1 MIWCHINRPCNY
13 SRAFTDF
20 YLFFFNWWN
29 SKMFRMNGLLRER
42 VTARTSCT
50 SRPVI
55 LMLLNRREAC
65 NTSCSCAAQ
74 ELHVHCEL
82 HFPDNFAICDA
93 CVNTH
98 THTPSAVG
106 IDHGSIRTPPCK
118 QSYWIQWR
126 MMIKNRLHVL
136 YRWEI
141 FTFLKHNEQLFFFAQ
156 KNKPLSSGSDRLF
169 SWRDRRSIDVDC
181 LYSPW
186 QQTEHYFHTIIQS
199 DIMTR

>member
-1 MIWCHINRPCNY
+1 MIWCHINTPCNY

-98 THTPSAVG
+98 THTPS
-106 IDHGSIRTPPCK
+106 
-118 QSYWIQWR
+118 QSASTTGASARRHANKATVQPLDT
-126 MMIKNRLHVL
+126 MEDDDKNRLHVL

-156 KNKPLSSGSDRLF
+156 KN
-169 SWRDRRSIDVDC
+169 
-181 LYSPW
+181 
-186 QQTEHYFHTIIQS
+186 QTSVLWI
-199 DIMTR
+199 R

>member
-1 MIWCHINRPCNY
+1 
-13 SRAFTDF
+13 
-20 YLFFFNWWN
+20 
-29 SKMFRMNGLLRER
+29 MFRMNGLLRER

-98 THTPSAVG
+98 THTPS
-106 IDHGSIRTPPCK
+106 
-118 QSYWIQWR
+118 QSASTTGASARRHANKATVQPLDT
-126 MMIKNRLHVL
+126 MEDDDKNRLHVL

-141 FTFLKHNEQLFFFAQ
+141 FTFLKHNEQLFFFFAQ

>member
-1 MIWCHINRPCNY
+1 MIWCHINTPCNY

-65 NTSCSCAAQ
+65 NTSCSCATQ
-74 ELHVHCEL
+74 ELHVQCEL

-141 FTFLKHNEQLFFFAQ
+141 FTFLKHNEQLFFFCS
-156 KNKPLSSGSDRLF
+156 KKPNLCPLDPIGCSAGGTGD
-169 SWRDRRSIDVDC
+169 
-181 LYSPW
+181 
-186 QQTEHYFHTIIQS
+186 Q
-199 DIMTR
+199 

>member
-1 MIWCHINRPCNY
+1 MASDMMSYQHAVQLFQSLHR
-13 SRAFTDF
+13 FF
-20 YLFFFNWWN
+20 FFFFFNWWN

-98 THTPSAVG
+98 THTPS
-106 IDHGSIRTPPCK
+106 
-118 QSYWIQWR
+118 QSASTTGASARRHANKATGYNGGWW
-126 MMIKNRLHVL
+126 
-136 YRWEI
+136 
-141 FTFLKHNEQLFFFAQ
+141 LKTGCTYCTGE
-156 KNKPLSSGSDRLF
+156 K
-169 SWRDRRSIDVDC
+169 
-181 LYSPW
+181 YS
-186 QQTEHYFHTIIQS
+186 HF
-199 DIMTR
+199 